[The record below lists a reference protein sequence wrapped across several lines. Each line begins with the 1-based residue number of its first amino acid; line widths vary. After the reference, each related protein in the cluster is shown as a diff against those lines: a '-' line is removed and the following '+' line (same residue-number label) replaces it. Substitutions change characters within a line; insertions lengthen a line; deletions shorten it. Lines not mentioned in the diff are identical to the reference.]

1 MFDGKQI
8 LVTGANGG
16 IGSCLLNILLDA
28 EANVIAVDQN
38 INELEAISSKHKATR
53 NLKIIQSN
61 LSNEEEIRRTL
72 EGVESLYGLVH
83 LAGIFEPDHFE
94 QGDTENIFDPTIDA
108 NVRNFYSLYIF
119 ARSALLQNEGARIV
133 LCSSVAFN
141 RGAILHTAY
150 SGAKGAIVGIA
161 RSLSRREAPDI
172 LVNAVAPGIIHTKM
186 VNDLVNI
193 RGSENI
199 KNEIPL
205 KRFGTAR
212 EVSSVIK
219 FLLSKDASYIT
230 GQVINVD
237 GGMVSG

>member
-161 RSLSRREAPDI
+161 RSLSR
-172 LVNAVAPGIIHTKM
+172 
-186 VNDLVNI
+186 
-193 RGSENI
+193 
-199 KNEIPL
+199 
-205 KRFGTAR
+205 
-212 EVSSVIK
+212 
-219 FLLSKDASYIT
+219 SK
-230 GQVINVD
+230 
-237 GGMVSG
+237 

>member
-1 MFDGKQI
+1 MTRLEITNLHASINETEILKGLNLEVKKGEIHAIMGTNGSGKST
-8 LVTGANGG
+8 LSKVLTGHPAYEVTAGD
-16 IGSCLLNILLDA
+16 IIF
-28 EANVIAVDQN
+28 EDQN
-38 INELEAISSKHKATR
+38 INEFEAISSKHKATR

-141 RGAILHTAY
+141 KGAILHTALPLIQE
-150 SGAKGAIVGIA
+150 AVRA
-161 RSLSRREAPDI
+161 RYE
-172 LVNAVAPGIIHTKM
+172 
-186 VNDLVNI
+186 
-193 RGSENI
+193 
-199 KNEIPL
+199 
-205 KRFGTAR
+205 
-212 EVSSVIK
+212 
-219 FLLSKDASYIT
+219 
-230 GQVINVD
+230 
-237 GGMVSG
+237 